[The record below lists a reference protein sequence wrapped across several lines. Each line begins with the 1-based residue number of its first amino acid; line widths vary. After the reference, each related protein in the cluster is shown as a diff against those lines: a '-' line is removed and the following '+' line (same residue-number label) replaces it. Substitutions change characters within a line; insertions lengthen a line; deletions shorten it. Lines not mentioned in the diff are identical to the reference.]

1 MTRSAILAHVL
12 APAPRLLMRLAL
24 VPELLEQIAAAP
36 RRMLEIGPGLGDLS
50 MYLASRYPDAS
61 GVLMDISEAG
71 IAQLQGRTQSA
82 PRLTVLQG
90 DFQALPE
97 TGGFDLVAACEV
109 FEHIE
114 DDEAAFAHVHRLLA
128 PGGYFLFSVPAF
140 ARNFGPADRYAGHF
154 RRYERAPMLAQFAR
168 HGFDVEQVRCYGF
181 PLTQLLWPFYK
192 LYYGSL
198 LKRAPLDMQASTKRS
213 GTERSLV
220 SRFAALPVATLM
232 TPLFLCQ
239 HLVRR
244 GKLGDGYLVLA
255 RKSQRITHAAA

>member
-1 MTRSAILAHVL
+1 MTRAAIFAHVA

-24 VPELLEQIAAAP
+24 VPELLEGVAAAP

-50 MYLASRYPDAS
+50 IYLAARYPDAT

-71 IAQLQGRTQSA
+71 IAPLQARTA
-82 PRLTVLQG
+82 DLPRLVVRQG
-90 DFQALPE
+90 DFQALPDTE
-97 TGGFDLVAACEV
+97 RFDLVAACEV

-114 DDEAAFAHVHRLLA
+114 DDEAAFAAVHRLLA

-140 ARNFGPADRYAGHF
+140 ERNFGAADRYAGHF
-154 RRYERAPMLAQFAR
+154 RRYERAPLLAQFAR
-168 HGFDVEQVRCYGF
+168 HGFAVEQVRCYGF

-192 LYYGSL
+192 FYYGAL

-220 SRFAALPVATLM
+220 SRFARLPVATLM
-232 TPLFLCQ
+232 APLFLCQ

-244 GKLGDGYLVLA
+244 GNLGDGYLVLA
-255 RKSQRITHAAA
+255 RKIASATDAPA